1 MKRKR
6 TLLMCA
12 MCGLLAAMAVGPA
25 AGWPAMGPPSSALVR
40 TAFTWDD
47 DAPADQRWISE
58 DNWDRDSGYPDGAND
73 DADFPWNASGAWTVD
88 LVGAWKTIDALTIE
102 GSVDFE
108 GYSRALNPTR
118 ITAASLLIAPTQGD
132 IEITASGTAEVEV
145 E

>member
-1 MKRKR
+1 MKCKR

-12 MCGLLAAMAVGPA
+12 ICGLLAAIAVGPA

-47 DAPADQRWISE
+47 GAPADQRWMSE

-73 DADFPWNASGAWTVD
+73 NADFPSGAWTVD
-88 LVGAWKTIDALTIE
+88 LVGAWKTIRNLTIE

-118 ITAASLLIAPTQGD
+118 ITARSLLIAPTQGD
-132 IEITASGTAEVEV
+132 VEITASGTAEIVVE
-145 E
+145 